1 MSNNQISAADWK
13 SSQLTAWPLPWT
25 SDTYNRFFSLLP
37 ITAVPCSTF
46 KPKLLGRI
54 QAVAFKSK
62 FKADGFQGP
71 ALCLKLPSQSSDPS
85 AVCHYVV
92 QPENFVVLKP
102 FDGYTPISPAAIAK
116 EKQSKAKKDGQWFKF
131 IFNQFV
137 NHPTMAPSGGT
148 AEQFVQPPTPLKVSS
163 YDAITPLAKNTDNQP
178 PKEGWSETDDDN
190 EGNEG
195 NKSPK
200 MPFTLGQKDP
210 DEETQAYKSNEDDID
225 VGGPKKSPPVLKT
238 PPSGRPTTGDKVPRV
253 LEQKDPALVTLL
265 AQAKH
270 VLKQRYMASKSKSK
284 KKKWYQR
291 KEKRQQQ
298 GKEMSEDECSTASDC
313 SGDSEFAIGVGKN
326 AKMVVHEY
334 ESKLKTPPPAKRS
347 DSVTSLTTLQ
357 DQGN

>member
-13 SSQLTAWPLPWT
+13 STQLAAWPLPWT
-25 SDTYNRFFSLLP
+25 SDTYNRLFSLLP
-37 ITAVPCSTF
+37 NTAAPCSTF

-54 QAVAFKSK
+54 QSVAFKSK

-71 ALCLKLPSQSSDPS
+71 ALNLKLPSQSSDPS

-178 PKEGWSETDDDN
+178 TKPGWSETDDDN

-195 NKSPK
+195 NRSPQMPFKSP
-200 MPFTLGQKDP
+200 QKDD

-225 VGGPKKSPPVLKT
+225 VGGPKKSPPVVKT
-238 PPSGRPTTGDKVPRV
+238 PPSGRPTTGEKMPRV
-253 LEQKDPALVTLL
+253 MEQKDPALITLL

-270 VLKQRYMASKSKSK
+270 VLKQRFMASKSKSK
-284 KKKWYQR
+284 KKKWFQR

-313 SGDSEFAIGVGKN
+313 SNDSEFAKGVGNN
-326 AKMVVHEY
+326 ASRLVEDW
-334 ESKLKTPPPAKRS
+334 EGKLKTPPPAKRS
-347 DSVTSLTTLQ
+347 DSITSLTTLQ